1 MAEIRRVRKRGEK
14 KQDSVQSTTPDQ
26 EILSISREEN
36 QEENSSFWL
45 NREQVRQNQGHFT
58 TRDGISEISAELAD
72 DRHSGIHDA
81 NYWDETHNWGCD
93 DDYGSDD
100 YWHFVGSY
108 E

>member
-14 KQDSVQSTTPDQ
+14 KQVKVESTTQEQ

-36 QEENSSFWL
+36 QEQNSSFWL
-45 NREQVRQNQGHFT
+45 NREQVRQNQGNFT

-72 DRHSGIHDA
+72 DSRSGIHDA